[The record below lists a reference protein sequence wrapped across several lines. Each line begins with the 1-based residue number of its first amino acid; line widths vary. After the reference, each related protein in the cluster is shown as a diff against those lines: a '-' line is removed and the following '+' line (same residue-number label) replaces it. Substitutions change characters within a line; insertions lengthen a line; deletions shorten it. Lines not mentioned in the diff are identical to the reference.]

1 MKELLVFWALCS
13 LVGNLLAERP
23 PLIQQPIFSSTN
35 FENIF
40 TWKSWGEPL
49 PGTVYDVQYKKYGDA
64 WQNKSECQ
72 NITRRS
78 CNLTLETENFTEC
91 YYARVRATVPNCCVS
106 KWVESSRFYPRE
118 NTIIGS
124 PDVKYTPSVNSIKF
138 YVQPPATP
146 LRDKDNQTLTVVDI
160 FSQIGMTV
168 EYELTIHCQKTKK
181 EWVKVNNNNE
191 FEISDLYPN
200 TEYNGTIHIRYSD
213 KTSKPYVFWA
223 KTLSDT
229 TWFAYLFY
237 LFAVALIAAVLIFG
251 TIYYFIYKYIK
262 QHTAQQPTSL
272 DFKDILHF
280 QPLVPRVEQ
289 ILNPYDSCK
298 PVQLT
303 IEKDP
308 TQITQLG
315 ALEDQGVFS
324 LPETAYQKQANA
336 PLFQTIARPVG
347 YTPQM
352 SKNKPP
358 CTQGP
363 SPLTYGVC
371 FEGTSST
378 KANSSANQARK
389 LGSLAE
395 GSLSSERYK
404 AQMPEQIKREL
415 WGNKPPQMPVP
426 VLGDAERIQCLLL
439 QEDMQDM
446 PQLLPPLLEERVPA
460 TTGEET
466 GSYRKQP
473 AELQP
478 SAVEF
483 NQNAISGGNLLSSMP
498 PSLFSHR
505 TCSSLIQDQN
515 PGQWVAWDLPAWTN
529 PQHQPLG
536 FPVSDSI
543 TQVSNGLENKPGFLG
558 TNPDTLDSA
567 HSNGL
572 FTSMFRDLELKVQWD
587 QAPEENADA
596 Q

>member
-1 MKELLVFWALCS
+1 MKELLIFWALCS
-13 LVGNLLAERP
+13 LVGNSLAERS

-49 PGTVYDVQYKKYGDA
+49 SGTVYDVQYKKYGDA

-106 KWVESSRFYPRE
+106 EWAESSRFYPRE

-146 LRDKDNQTLTVVDI
+146 LRDKDNQILTVIDI
-160 FSQIGMTV
+160 FSQIGTTF
-168 EYELTIHCQKTKK
+168 EYELTIHCQKTKQ

-213 KTSKPYVFWA
+213 KISKPYVFRA

-229 TWFAYLFY
+229 TWFAYLF
-237 LFAVALIAAVLIFG
+237 AVALFAALLIFG

-272 DFKDILHF
+272 DFKDILRS
-280 QPLVPRVEQ
+280 QPLVPRVEY
-289 ILNPYDSCK
+289 ILNPYESCK

-303 IEKDP
+303 IEKHQA
-308 TQITQLG
+308 QITQH
-315 ALEDQGVFS
+315 QGVFS
-324 LPETAYQKQANA
+324 LTETAYQKQANA
-336 PLFQTIARPVG
+336 PLFQTIAQHEG

-352 SKNKPP
+352 AKNNPP

-378 KANSSANQARK
+378 KANSSANQVRK
-389 LGSLAE
+389 LDSLAE
-395 GSLSSERYK
+395 VSLSSEHYK
-404 AQMPEQIKREL
+404 AQPPEQIKREL
-415 WGNKPPQMPVP
+415 WGNKPQQMPVP
-426 VLGDAERIQCLLL
+426 VLGDAERTQCLLL

-460 TTGEET
+460 TRGNKT
-466 GSYRKQP
+466 GSYREQP

-478 SAVEF
+478 SAVDF
-483 NQNAISGGNLLSSMP
+483 DQNAVSDGNLLSSVP

-515 PGQWVAWDLPAWTN
+515 PGQWVAWDLTAWTN

-536 FPVSDSI
+536 LPVSDCI
-543 TQVSNGLENKPGFLG
+543 TQVSKGLENKPGFLG

-572 FTSMFRDLELKVQWD
+572 FTSLFRDLELKVQWD
-587 QAPEENADA
+587 QASEENADA
-596 Q
+596 